1 MSASTSGGFGGSA
14 PKGMNPARQLWA
26 DSHCHIHDARLD
38 AAACVAA
45 AREQGVGL
53 MVTVGCD
60 EETTIAAIA
69 VAGAD
74 HVAPVWAT
82 AGLHPHDA
90 TDGLSWIRPLLD
102 RVEELRIVGVGECGL
117 DYYYEHSP
125 RDVQQRIFA
134 EQIQLAHE
142 YKLPLVI
149 HTRDAWDDTFA
160 VMAAEGTPA
169 TTIFHCFSG
178 GAEEAAACMALGS
191 GVYLS
196 YSGIVTFNTAEEL
209 RAAAAITPLDRM
221 LVETDSPYLAPIPYR
236 GKKNQPAYV
245 PFVGTRIAQVK
256 GLPVDQVATG
266 TFASTCKAFG
276 LSADGSQRV
285 A

>member
-1 MSASTSGGFGGSA
+1 
-14 PKGMNPARQLWA
+14 MNPARQLWA

-38 AAACVAA
+38 AGACVAA

-60 EETTIAAIA
+60 ELTTQAAIN
-69 VAGAD
+69 VASVE

-90 TDGLSWIRPLLD
+90 TDGLEWIRPVLD
-102 RVEELRIVGVGECGL
+102 RAEELRIVGVGECGL

-142 YKLPLVI
+142 YHLPLVI

-160 VMAAEGTPA
+160 VMATEGTPS

-178 GAEEAAACMALGS
+178 GPEEAAACMALGA

-209 RAAAAITPLDRM
+209 RAAAAITPLERM

-245 PFVGTRIAQVK
+245 PFVGTRIAEVK
-256 GLPVDQVATG
+256 GLPVDQVARG
-266 TFASTCKAFG
+266 TFAATTRAFG
-276 LSADGSQRV
+276 LSEDGSQRGKSH

>member
-1 MSASTSGGFGGSA
+1 MSSQ
-14 PKGMNPARQLWA
+14 RQLWA

-60 EETTIAAIA
+60 EATTNAAVG
-69 VAGAD
+69 VAGAE

-102 RVEELRIVGVGECGL
+102 RAEELRIVGVGECGL

-178 GAEEAAACMALGS
+178 GPEEAAACMALGP

-221 LVETDSPYLAPIPYR
+221 LVETDSPYLAPMPYR

-245 PFVGTRIAQVK
+245 PFVGTRIAEVK
-256 GLPVDQVATG
+256 GLPVDQVARE
-266 TFASTCKAFG
+266 TFSATVRAFG
-276 LSADGSQRV
+276 LSKDGSQRDSIV
-285 A
+285 P